1 MTNTLVLEDPAAAA
15 SERIAEVVRTGGQV
29 ALSGGSTPR
38 PAYERLAAMELD
50 WSSSTLWFSDERC
63 VPPDDR
69 QSNFRLVRETLL
81 DRLAGDAPDVRRIRG
96 EQGPHLAAAE
106 YERELRGAFGDR
118 PPALDLVLL
127 GLGPDGHF
135 ASLFPGQPAL
145 EERERLVVGVERPAR
160 PPLVPRV
167 TLTLPT
173 INAARE
179 VVFLVTGEDKAEA
192 VGRAFGTD
200 ADPEAPARLVAPAGG
215 LTVLLDA
222 PAARRLQ
229 PPRGPAQSQ
238 SKTP

>member
-1 MTNTLVLEDPAAAA
+1 MANTLVLEDPAAAA
-15 SERIAEVVRTGGQV
+15 AERLAEVVRAGGQIAV
-29 ALSGGSTPR
+29 SGGSTPR

-63 VPPDDR
+63 VLPDDPR
-69 QSNFRLVRETLL
+69 SNFRLVREALL
-81 DRLAGDAPDVRRIRG
+81 DRMRAGAPEVRRIRG
-96 EQGPHLAAAE
+96 EQGPHPAAAE
-106 YERELRGAFGDR
+106 YEYELREAFGDR

-145 EERERLVVGVERPAR
+145 EERERLVVGVERPGH
-160 PPLVPRV
+160 PPLVARV
-167 TLTLPT
+167 TLTLPA

-192 VGRAFGTD
+192 VERAFGNR
-200 ADPEAPARLVAPAGG
+200 ADPGAPATLVAPASGS

-222 PAARRLQ
+222 NAARRLQ
-229 PPRGPAQSQ
+229 PPPG
-238 SKTP
+238 

>member
-1 MTNTLVLEDPAAAA
+1 LINTLVLEDPAAAA
-15 SERIAEVVRTGGQV
+15 AARLAEVVRAGGQI

-50 WSSSTLWFSDERC
+50 WSSCTLWFSDERC

-69 QSNFRLVRETLL
+69 RSNYRLVREVLL
-81 DRLAGDAPDVRRIRG
+81 DRLRGDAPEVRRIRG
-96 EQGPHLAAAE
+96 EEGPHPAAAE
-106 YERELRGAFGDR
+106 YERELREAFGDR
-118 PPALDLVLL
+118 PTALDLVLL

-145 EERERLVVGVERPAR
+145 EEHERLVVGVERPSR
-160 PPLVPRV
+160 PPLVARV
-167 TLTLPT
+167 TLTLPA

-192 VGRAFGTD
+192 VERAFSNR
-200 ADPEAPARLVAPAGG
+200 ADPGAPATLVAPTSGR

-222 PAARRLQ
+222 AAARRLRQ
-229 PPRGPAQSQ
+229 SRG
-238 SKTP
+238 